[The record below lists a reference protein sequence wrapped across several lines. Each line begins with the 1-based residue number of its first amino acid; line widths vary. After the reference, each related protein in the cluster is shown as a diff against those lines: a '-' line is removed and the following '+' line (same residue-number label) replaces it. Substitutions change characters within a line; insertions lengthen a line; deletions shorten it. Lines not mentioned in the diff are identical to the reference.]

1 MDVIRGSG
9 RHRARRVVVAA
20 LAAIVALASIVAGEA
35 PAGALPAVTPDVTD
49 MTNGRVDAIVRAG
62 GRIFIGGTFTRVG
75 PTRATMVGR
84 SFVAALNATTGRL
97 DPAWT
102 TQANGE
108 VSALRASPDGQW
120 LYIGGAF
127 TTVGGRARSK
137 IAKVSTATG
146 AVAPW
151 NPGAD
156 ARVRT
161 IATAG
166 NRVWAGGGFSTIGG
180 RAIPR
185 LALIDATTGAVVNG
199 FQPRPDTAP
208 RSIDVSTDGRTLVV
222 GGNHAT
228 IAGVRAPYLS
238 SIDGATG
245 RDLGF
250 RPAIGWAV
258 WTLDLSADGA
268 EVYTG
273 SNQNRVEAWR
283 LGAGRRAAR
292 WSLRGDGNIQGL
304 AASATTVYVGGHFD
318 QIAGQVRRHLAAVTI
333 ANGALSPWTARA
345 DSPYGVGAV
354 AVHAGALYIGGEF
367 DYVAGRLQMRF
378 ARFSG
383 PT

>member
-1 MDVIRGSG
+1 MV
-9 RHRARRVVVAA
+9 RRSYVAA
-20 LAAIVALASIVAGEA
+20 LD
-35 PAGALPAVTPDVTD
+35 GA
-49 MTNGRVDAIVRAG
+49 
-62 GRIFIGGTFTRVG
+62 
-75 PTRATMVGR
+75 
-84 SFVAALNATTGRL
+84 TGRL
-97 DPAWT
+97 DPRWT

-120 LYIGGAF
+120 LYLGGAF
-127 TTVGGRARSK
+127 TTVGGQARSK

-146 AVAPW
+146 AVAAW
-151 NPGAD
+151 NPGAN
-156 ARVRT
+156 ARVRS

-166 NRVWAGGGFSTIGG
+166 NRVYAAGGFTSIGG
-180 RAIPR
+180 RTIPR
-185 LALIDATTGAVVNG
+185 LALIDATTGGVVAG

-208 RSIDVSTDGRTLVV
+208 RSIDVSADGRTLVV
-222 GGNHAT
+222 GGNHSI

-238 SIDGATG
+238 SVDGATG

-258 WTLDLSADGA
+258 WTLDLSANGT

-273 SNQNRVEAWR
+273 SNTNRVEAWR
-283 LGAGRRAAR
+283 VGSGRRAAR

-304 AASATTVYVGGHFD
+304 AASASTVYIGGHFD
-318 QIAGQVRRHLAAVTI
+318 QIAGQTRRHLAAVTI
-333 ANGALSPWTARA
+333 ANGALSPWTAVA

-354 AVHAGALYIGGEF
+354 AVDARSLLIGGEF

-383 PT
+383 AT